1 MNSPYLLKEMISKMG
16 GPAKELRVD
25 RAESPVKEI
34 WSRLSFFESEYN
46 SKEFLKKFSL
56 ADDDLGNLARNL
68 AFTMRTARE
77 YYEAADRTT
86 ILTQP
91 LLVFYGMTALA
102 KTLFMSTHGKKSP
115 STKHGLQKVKEWTG
129 AFAELSVDIS
139 KDGTFPQ
146 FHGCYSKENFYKLTF
161 SMKELMSLVPEV
173 KVEFETVYNEKSRAV
188 RILKN
193 GRSVHVVDSEL
204 NRYVDLAK
212 QIFSIPGVNETYLPH
227 AQEIGNKLILHYS
240 GINPQAKDPAMRAV
254 TGEEYLVLPLNRN
267 GNNVSVPEMSIHFLI
282 MYLLGMLSRYQPE
295 EWGEIIKGEETG
307 EIYIVRKFLETT
319 TRKFPNLVLNE
330 LRNRNFVF
338 VSPSIEPRKGLDDKQ
353 LEEIY
358 DYVNRKL
365 AEELRRI

>member
-1 MNSPYLLKEMISKMG
+1 
-16 GPAKELRVD
+16 
-25 RAESPVKEI
+25 
-34 WSRLSFFESEYN
+34 
-46 SKEFLKKFSL
+46 
-56 ADDDLGNLARNL
+56 
-68 AFTMRTARE
+68 
-77 YYEAADRTT
+77 
-86 ILTQP
+86 
-91 LLVFYGMTALA
+91 
-102 KTLFMSTHGKKSP
+102 MSTHGKKSP

-129 AFAELSVDIS
+129 AFAELSVDVL

-146 FHGCYSKENFYKLTF
+146 FHGCYSKENLYKLTF

-173 KVEFETVYNEKSRAV
+173 IVEFETVYNEKSRAV

-193 GRSVHVVDSEL
+193 GRNVHVVDSEF

-212 QIFSIPGVNETYLPH
+212 QIFSIPGVNETFLPH
-227 AQEIGNKLILHYS
+227 AQTIGNKLILYYS
-240 GINPQAKDPAMRAV
+240 GIHPQAQDPAMRAV
-254 TGEEYLVLPLNRN
+254 TGEEHLVLPLNKN

-319 TRKFPNLVLNE
+319 TRKFPNLILNE

-338 VSPSIEPRKGLDDKQ
+338 VSPSIEPQKRLDDKQ

-365 AEELRRI
+365 AEKLRRRM